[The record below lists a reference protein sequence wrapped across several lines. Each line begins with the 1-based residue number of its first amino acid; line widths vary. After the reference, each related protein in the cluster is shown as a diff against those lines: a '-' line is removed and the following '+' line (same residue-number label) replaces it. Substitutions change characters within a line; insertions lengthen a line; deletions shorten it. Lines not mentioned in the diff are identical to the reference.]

1 LSRGGHEVLFFFEQ
15 EGDNTMKEIIAMV
28 KGWIDDMVHLL
39 GSFVAVGVMSEVLF
53 GNGVFGV
60 NVIGNL
66 TAIIEKFG
74 QSGFAGLVALL
85 LLVGLFRK

>member
-1 LSRGGHEVLFFFEQ
+1 
-15 EGDNTMKEIIAMV
+15 MKEIIATV
-28 KGWIDDMVHLL
+28 KGWIDDLVTLL
-39 GSFVAVGVMSEVLF
+39 MSLVAVGAMSEVLF

-85 LLVGLFRK
+85 LLVGLFRKQ

>member
-1 LSRGGHEVLFFFEQ
+1 
-15 EGDNTMKEIIAMV
+15 MKEIIATV
-28 KGWIDDMVHLL
+28 KGWIDDLVTLL
-39 GSFVAVGVMSEVLF
+39 MSLVAVGAMSEVLF

-85 LLVGLFRK
+85 LFGFHL

>member
-1 LSRGGHEVLFFFEQ
+1 
-15 EGDNTMKEIIAMV
+15 MKEIIAMV

-39 GSFVAVGVMSEVLF
+39 GSFVAVGAMSEVLF
-53 GNGVFGV
+53 GSGVFGV

-66 TAIIEKFG
+66 TAIISQFG